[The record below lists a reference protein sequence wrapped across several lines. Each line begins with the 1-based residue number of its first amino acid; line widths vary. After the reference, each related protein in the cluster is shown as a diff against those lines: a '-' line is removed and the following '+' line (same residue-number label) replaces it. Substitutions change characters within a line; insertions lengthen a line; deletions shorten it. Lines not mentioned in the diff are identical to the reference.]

1 MISGQEGVQFTLFLR
16 HFELMTLKVQGLDM
30 QTLRALPM
38 VVFSEPTPPTD
49 DSRCSICL
57 AHYSSPEILCRIPTC
72 GHIFHVACL
81 DSWLQQHRSCPLCK
95 ISVQSTIGVSL
106 ADPVTARSGATTSE
120 APSLTNSTIQLSS
133 KSSDTHSRELWQ
145 SSPSPITSSDN
156 QPLLVTID
164 PNPSQV
170 DASSVDTTR

>member
-1 MISGQEGVQFTLFLR
+1 MGPAGSFSFCLWILG
-16 HFELMTLKVQGLDM
+16 KVLNIYM
-30 QTLRALPM
+30 NAATWALQ
-38 VVFSEPTPPTD
+38 SKHLSWTC
-49 DSRCSICL
+49 RCSICL